1 MAIKLLTSGFMNTRQ
16 ETKNPIEFIYFDLGG
31 VLFIDLMVSNRWDT
45 FIKEIGV
52 PLELESSFNNLYDK
66 YEWLFNTGQMH
77 TEEFVKIVE
86 KELGIKLKVDSL
98 LEALLEQFYPNKYLQ
113 LLLPT
118 IQQKFKTGLLTNMY
132 IGMLNGLFDKNIISR
147 EGWEVI
153 IDSNEVGLAKPDKKI
168 FEFAQKQ
175 AKVSANNILF
185 VDNSQENIGAARNL
199 GWQTFLYDPADI
211 ERSNQKL
218 RKLLEV

>member
-1 MAIKLLTSGFMNTRQ
+1 M
-16 ETKNPIEFIYFDLGG
+16 Y
-31 VLFIDLMVSNRWDT
+31 
-45 FIKEIGV
+45 
-52 PLELESSFNNLYDK
+52 
-66 YEWLFNTGQMH
+66 

-98 LEALLEQFYPNKYLQ
+98 LQALLEQFYPNKYLQ
-113 LLLPT
+113 SLLPT
-118 IQQKFKTGLLTNMY
+118 IQQRFKTGLLTNMY

-153 IDSNEVGLAKPDKKI
+153 IDSSKVGLAKPDKKL
-168 FEFAQKQ
+168 FELAQKQ
-175 AKVSANNILF
+175 AKIPANNILF
-185 VDNSQENIGAARNL
+185 VDNSEENIDAAGNL
-199 GWQTFLYDPADI
+199 GWQTFLYESADI